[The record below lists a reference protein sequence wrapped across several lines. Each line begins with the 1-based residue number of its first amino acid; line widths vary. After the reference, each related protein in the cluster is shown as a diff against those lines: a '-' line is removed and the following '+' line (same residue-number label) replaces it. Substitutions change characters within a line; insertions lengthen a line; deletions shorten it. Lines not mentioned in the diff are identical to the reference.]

1 MILSVQNISKAF
13 GINQILSDV
22 SFHIEEKEKIAIVG
36 INGSGK
42 TTLLKIIMGNESADE
57 GQVVVAKDTSIGYLS
72 QHQDISFDN
81 TIYAE
86 MLETKRYLI
95 DMEEKIRSL
104 EKDMKHADGE
114 ELEKIMN
121 TYNNLSSQYDRENG
135 YAYKSEVTG
144 VLKGLGFSESDYD
157 RHINTLS
164 GGQRMRV
171 ALGKLL
177 LSKPDIIILDEP
189 TNHLDMLSIAWLEGF
204 LSSYQGSVI
213 IVSHDRYFI
222 DKIATKVIEIDNTKA
237 IIYHGNYSYYS
248 KKRAEIRA
256 SQMKAYLNQQQEI
269 KHQEAVI
276 EKLKQFNREKSIKRA
291 ESREKMLDK
300 IDRLDKP
307 TEVNADMKL
316 SLTPSVESGND
327 VKKKKNLTK
336 AFGENKLFS
345 DLNMEIKRGEHISLI
360 GANGT
365 GKTTILKI
373 INRILP
379 KDEGQIILG
388 SRVKIGYYDQE
399 HQVLSFNKTI
409 FEEISDTYPDLNNTR
424 IRNVLAAFLFTGD
437 DVFKKIGDLSGGE
450 RGRVSLAKLMLSP
463 ANFLILD
470 EPTNH
475 LDINSKEIL
484 EEAIRNYTGTVLCV
498 SHDRYFINR
507 ISNKI
512 IELKDKKL
520 YSFIGNY
527 DYYESHKDIVYSANG
542 NASDAKGGIFTPISD
557 TSGYDAGNT
566 TSGPG
571 LEKNAEASAPLS
583 NKEAYLKN
591 KEDQAR
597 QRKRENDMKKLEKE
611 IAELESKIE
620 KIDEEINSPENA
632 TNSKKLSDL
641 SIEREDIDSRLMEA
655 YEKYYELEDA
665 E

>member
-1 MILSVQNISKAF
+1 MILAVQNISKAY

-22 SFHIEEKEKIAIVG
+22 SFHIEEKEKLAIVG

-42 TTLLKIIMGNESADE
+42 TTLLKIIMGEETADN
-57 GQVVVAKDTSIGYLS
+57 GQIVIAKDTTIGYLS

-104 EKDMKHADGE
+104 ENDMKHATGE

-121 TYNNLSSQYDRENG
+121 TYNKLSTQYDHENG

-144 VLKGLGFSESDYD
+144 VLKGLGFNEADYQ
-157 RHINTLS
+157 RHINSLS

-177 LSKPDIIILDEP
+177 LTKPDIIILDEP
-189 TNHLDMLSIAWLEGF
+189 TNHLDMVSIAWLENF
-204 LSSYQGSVI
+204 LSSYPGSVI

-222 DKIATKVIEIDNTKA
+222 DKIATKIVEIDNTKA
-237 IIYHGNYSYYS
+237 IIYHGNYTYYS
-248 KKRAEIRA
+248 GKRAEIRA

-276 EKLKQFNREKSIKRA
+276 DKLKQFNREKSIKRA

-300 IDRLDKP
+300 IERLEKP
-307 TEVNADMKL
+307 TEVNAEMKL

-327 VKKKKNLTK
+327 VLTIKELTK
-336 AFGENKLFS
+336 SFGDNKLFT
-345 DLNMEIKRGEHISLI
+345 DLNIEVKRGEHVCLI

-373 INRILP
+373 INRLVT
-379 KDEGQIILG
+379 KDSGQVILG

-399 HQVLSFNKTI
+399 HQVLSLHKTI
-409 FEEISDTYPDLNNTR
+409 FEEISDAYPDLNNTR

-475 LDINSKEIL
+475 LDIHSKEIL

-498 SHDRYFINR
+498 SHDRYFINKISTR
-507 ISNKI
+507 IV
-512 IELKDKKL
+512 ELKNKKI

-527 DYYESHKDIVYSANG
+527 DYYESHKDIIYEAEAKNTSTKSDSI
-542 NASDAKGGIFTPISD
+542 NAGVFSPISDDATPISEIEI
-557 TSGYDAGNT
+557 SSAAGNNT
-566 TSGPG
+566 TM
-571 LEKNAEASAPLS
+571 S

-591 KEDQAR
+591 KEALAKA
-597 QRKRENDMKKLEKE
+597 RKRENDLKKIEKE
-611 IAELESKIE
+611 IADLEDKISQ
-620 KIDEEINSPENA
+620 IDDEINAPENA

-641 SIEREDIDSRLMEA
+641 SIERDVLDTKLVES
-655 YEKYYELEDA
+655 YEKYYMLE
-665 E
+665 EE

>member
-1 MILSVQNISKAF
+1 MILSVQNISKAY

-42 TTLLKIIMGNESADE
+42 TTLLKIIMGDENADN

-104 EKDMKHADGE
+104 EKDMKHAEGE

-121 TYNNLSSQYDRENG
+121 TYNNLSNQYDRENG

-144 VLKGLGFSESDYD
+144 VLKGLGFSEADYE

-204 LSSYQGSVI
+204 LSAYQGSVI

-222 DKIATKVIEIDNTKA
+222 DKIATKVVEIDNTKA

-327 VKKKKNLTK
+327 VLTIKNLTK
-336 AFGENKLFS
+336 SFGDNKLFS
-345 DLNMEIKRGEHISLI
+345 DLNMEVKRGEHISLI

-373 INRILP
+373 INRLIP
-379 KDEGQIILG
+379 KDEGHIILG
-388 SRVKIGYYDQE
+388 SRVKVGYYDQE

-498 SHDRYFINR
+498 SHDRYFINK
-507 ISNKI
+507 ISTKI

-527 DYYESHKDIVYSANG
+527 DYYESHKDIVYAAEGSN
-542 NASDAKGGIFTPISD
+542 SSAKGGIFAPISD
-557 TSGYDAGNT
+557 TSDNNGSSNNASTT
-566 TSGPG
+566 TSD
-571 LEKNAEASAPLS
+571 ASAPLS

-591 KEDQAR
+591 KEEQAK
-597 QRKRENDMKKLEKE
+597 QRKRENDIKKLEKE
-611 IAELESKIE
+611 ISELENKIE
-620 KIDEEINSPENA
+620 KIDEEINAPENA

-641 SIEREDIDSRLMEA
+641 SIERENLDTKLMEA
-655 YEKYYELEDA
+655 YEKYYELE
-665 E
+665 ESE